1 MSATIR
7 RVARPRG
14 VLSEQ
19 QMQELDYRRQ
29 LRDHW
34 DGAYREFV
42 VGLLDG
48 GCSFSEVSKVTGLS
62 TNTLQRWKRE
72 AGK

>member
-1 MSATIR
+1 MTATIR

-14 VLSEQ
+14 QLSKKTLDDLDRRRRRAEFEQ
-19 QMQELDYRRQ
+19 QCYRDAVVDALDE
-29 LRDHW
+29 
-34 DGAYREFV
+34 G
-42 VGLLDG
+42 
-48 GCSFSEVSKVTGLS
+48 SFAAVSEATGLS